1 MRINI
6 IRNALDGEYL
16 TEEAEKFESREA
28 MRPYL
33 IMSSRTLNSLS
44 KDYKKE
50 IIDLLDGTFE
60 FKNYRILLNGN
71 LDYGEVDIR

>member
-16 TEEAEKFESREA
+16 AEEAEKFESREA

-33 IMSSRTLNSLS
+33 IMSSRTLNSLF

-50 IIDLLDGTFE
+50 IIDLMDGTYE
-60 FKNYRILLNGN
+60 FKNYKILLNGN